1 MITEIDSH
9 ADNIRDEKNI
19 LFKPKQMV
27 SDDGEEFINTNMQ
40 LKPQY
45 DLLNSKSILNKSSMM
60 TFGKM

>member
-1 MITEIDSH
+1 MITEIEPQIE
-9 ADNIRDEKNI
+9 NRDEKNI
-19 LFKPKQMV
+19 LFKPKQIV
-27 SDDGEEFINTNMQ
+27 SEDGEEYINTQ

>member
-1 MITEIDSH
+1 
-9 ADNIRDEKNI
+9 
-19 LFKPKQMV
+19 MV
-27 SDDGEEFINTNMQ
+27 SEDGEEYINTQ